1 MKKYQEN
8 GAVIVLVT
16 AAACILF
23 MFSGGIRTNFGIIVQ
38 TLSDRTG
45 VSYADVSF
53 AIAVGQLVYGVSQP
67 FFGIL
72 ALKRSNGFVLSL
84 GTILMAAG
92 LLLTAQV
99 SSAPALVVTLGLLFS
114 AGTGATCFGIIMAAI
129 TPVLGQRRAS
139 AVSGILNASSGSGLK
154 ASASYSGSHT
164 WAIRS
169 APSSAHGWEAYL
181 SRTAEPIRRS
191 G

>member
-1 MKKYQEN
+1 MKKYKEN

-23 MFSGGIRTNFGIIVQ
+23 MFSGGI
-38 TLSDRTG
+38 
-45 VSYADVSF
+45 
-53 AIAVGQLVYGVSQP
+53 
-67 FFGIL
+67 L
-72 ALKRSNGFVLSL
+72 ALKKSNGFVLSP

-99 SSAPALVVTLGLLFS
+99 TSAPALVVTLGLVFS
-114 AGTGATCFGIIMAAI
+114 AGTGAACFGIIMAAI

-139 AVSGILNASSGSGLK
+139 AVSGILNASGGSGLK

-169 APSSAHGWEAYL
+169 GLSSAPGWEAYL
-181 SRTAEPIRRS
+181 SRTAETIRRS